1 MDIIKAIAEVGF
13 PIVCVLIMAVFIHE
27 IYKQSVKREEW
38 LNEQL
43 EENRKIN
50 AKAIDTIA
58 LYSKR
63 LDTIEEDVK
72 EIKTDIISLTDR
84 LY

>member
-1 MDIIKAIAEVGF
+1 MDFLKIIVDLGF
-13 PIVCVLIMAVFIHE
+13 PIACVLAMAVFIHE
-27 IYKQSVKREEW
+27 LYKQSVKREEQ

-43 EENRKIN
+43 KENRAIN

-58 LYSKR
+58 LYANR
-63 LDTIEEDVK
+63 LDTIQEDIK